1 MAINEINNL
10 TESYELI
17 RASILDISLIF
28 DLMMDGSENGA
39 FTDRYMAGTGGVKL
53 LLFILSR

>member
-28 DLMMDGSENGA
+28 DLMMDGSEN
-39 FTDRYMAGTGGVKL
+39 
-53 LLFILSR
+53 